1 MTYSTKVL
9 PAAVFLALACGGGS
23 CDLQQDCFDPDDP
36 CPNDMV
42 SDESGCVWDRC
53 SGEFTGNLLPCSFF
67 LDFEHGVI
75 GTSLAGEDAEL
86 LAFVER
92 KFEHPAYGFLTGPIW
107 LYDIEHDQKSL
118 LTEEDRACFDLQ
130 VDGTRIGWQE
140 VPETGIGDEHSPA
153 ANIHV
158 MDIMS
163 GEHWLVEDPEIGVNK
178 DFRLAGD
185 DLVFTVS
192 HWIQCD
198 VSFEF
203 SEELYHY
210 DLRTREKK
218 LLEGAIYGEYGISVA
233 TVKGGRVVYGRFAGQ
248 SCGPSA
254 DVSYRLRDLD
264 SGEDYELVSFPGSR
278 IFFFDFDG
286 RWFVY
291 STIATIEA
299 IDVDTLEHVEVTR
312 CGHGD
317 CIFRLEQGRLLYDR
331 HGEDGL
337 DQYQLYVKEVDSEQ
351 RTKITDLRPY
361 YDNGV
366 PRDFESGRLLWKESR
381 GRTIYDECGGMRS
394 DEGVTWLVF
403 WKDLP

>member
-67 LDFEHGVI
+67 LDFEHGVAD
-75 GTSLAGEDAEL
+75 TSLAGEDADL

-92 KFEHPAYGFLTGPIW
+92 KFEHLAYGFLTGPIW

-118 LTEEDRACFDLQ
+118 LTEEDRACFDMQ
-130 VDGTRIGWQE
+130 VDGNRIAWNEIPEGGVGEGKLPATDVFVKDIVTGEQWH
-140 VPETGIGDEHSPA
+140 VPNPDGRDTQCFSL
-153 ANIHV
+153 
-158 MDIMS
+158 S
-163 GEHWLVEDPEIGVNK
+163 
-178 DFRLAGD
+178 GD
-185 DLVFTVS
+185 DLVLTEMEY
-192 HWIQCD
+192 IQCD
-198 VSFEF
+198 VSYRQ
-203 SEELYHY
+203 SADLYHY
-210 DLRTREKK
+210 DLRTREKT
-218 LLEGAIYGEYGISVA
+218 LLDGAVRGEYMLTRSAVA
-233 TVKGGRVVYGRFAGQ
+233 DRRVVYLRSSGACSGPGQ
-248 SCGPSA
+248 WA
-254 DVSYRLRDLD
+254 RLRDLD